1 MKINKDLVDATM
13 MLSFIILVL
22 TGTSDFSNLF
32 LKKIVMG
39 GLAVL
44 SVAMVALRIIHMRQE
59 AGKPDLN
66 EYE

>member
-22 TGTSDFSNLF
+22 TGTSDFSNVL
-32 LKKIVMG
+32 LKQIIMG
-39 GLAVL
+39 GLAFL
-44 SVAMVALRIIHMRQE
+44 SVAMIVLRFVHMRQE
-59 AGKPDLN
+59 ANKPHEE